1 MVQIWQYLVN
11 FSIFKMHFI
20 DFNVMASICHCIDYK
35 FVTTVEKALC
45 DNLQDK
51 ISKLFEY
58 TDNKV
63 CTEEVLRRAK
73 ARLNFFPRN
82 LCQVS

>member
-1 MVQIWQYLVN
+1 MLLHR
-11 FSIFKMHFI
+11 FK
-20 DFNVMASICHCIDYK
+20 C
-35 FVTTVEKALC
+35 VTTVEKALC

-51 ISKLFEY
+51 ISKLFELPY

-63 CTEEVLRRAK
+63 STEEVLRRAK

>member
-1 MVQIWQYLVN
+1 
-11 FSIFKMHFI
+11 
-20 DFNVMASICHCIDYK
+20 MASVCYCIDNK

-45 DNLQDK
+45 DTLQDK

-63 CTEEVLRRAK
+63 CTEEDLRRAK
-73 ARLNFFPRN
+73 ARLNFFSKKSVP
-82 LCQVS
+82 S